1 MNSKTTSILG
11 LFVALIALYVVF
23 PDVALGFALVIA
35 VILIGY
41 GFQNKKFSL

>member
-1 MNSKTTSILG
+1 MNSKTASILG
-11 LFVALIALYVVF
+11 LFLTLVALYVVF
-23 PDVALGFALVIA
+23 PNVAEGFALVIA

>member
-1 MNSKTTSILG
+1 MNSNTTAILAM
-11 LFVALIALYVVF
+11 FATLIALYVVF
-23 PDVALGFALVIA
+23 PNVALSFALVIA

>member
-1 MNSKTTSILG
+1 MNSNTVAILAM
-11 LFVALIALYVVF
+11 FASLIALFVVF
-23 PDVALGFALVIA
+23 PNVALSFALVIA